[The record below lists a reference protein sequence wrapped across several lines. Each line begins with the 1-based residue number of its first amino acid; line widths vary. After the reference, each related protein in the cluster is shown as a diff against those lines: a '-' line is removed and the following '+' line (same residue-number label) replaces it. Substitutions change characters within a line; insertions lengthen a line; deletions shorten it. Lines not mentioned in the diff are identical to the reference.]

1 MKQYDYIIV
10 GGGSAG
16 CVLANRLS
24 ARSSNTVL
32 LCEAGRDLP
41 PDDIPADILDVYPG
55 LAYINPN
62 YLWNE
67 LRVTTKLPSNDQS
80 APIKKYEQARVMGGG
95 SSINGQLANRGMPSD
110 YDSWES
116 LGVKGWAWDD
126 VLPYF
131 KKCETDVDF
140 GGPLHGKDGPLQIE
154 RLPLE
159 KLSLHAKAFMKAFA
173 EAGFPEVADQNG
185 DFADGYFR
193 FPTTNANGQRVST
206 AFAYLDRTVRAR
218 PNLTISALTTV
229 TGLSMDGPRCVGV
242 KAMVEGKPVEFGAKE
257 VILSSGAIHSPAH
270 LLRAGIGP
278 AGALK
283 DLGICVTARLDGVG
297 QQLMDHPAVAIA
309 CFLKP
314 EARINGRTRR
324 HHHLGLRLSS
334 NLPGLPKGDLIGV
347 ITSKS
352 AWHAIGDR
360 LGTSMMIINKTCSET
375 GTIRLAS
382 PDWRDEPLVEFNLLS
397 DYRDV
402 VRLKDG
408 FRRMAAIQASRH
420 VRDISEDTFPAS
432 YSARVRSFGAP
443 NLRNKIL
450 TGIGSQIMDGPG
462 PVRRMFLDRFIK
474 EEQELDD
481 ILNDDTALESF
492 VKTTVIPVWHASCS
506 CRMGNAQDRMAVT
519 DADAR
524 VHGVSGLRV
533 VDASIFPTIPSA
545 NLNLPII
552 MMAEKISDAILKS

>member
-24 ARSSNTVL
+24 ARSSNAVL

-62 YLWNE
+62 YLWNA

-80 APIKKYEQARVMGGG
+80 APVKKYEQARVMGGG

-116 LGVKGWAWDD
+116 LGVKGWAWND

-154 RLPLE
+154 RLPPE
-159 KLSLHAKAFMKAFA
+159 KLSLHAKAFEKAFA
-173 EAGFPEVADQNG
+173 EAGVKAVADQNG
-185 DFADGYFR
+185 DFSDGFFR
-193 FPTTNANGQRVST
+193 FPTTNAHGQRVST
-206 AFAYLDRTVRAR
+206 AFAYLDRAVRAR
-218 PNLTISALTTV
+218 ANLTISPLTIV
-229 TGLSMDGPRCVGV
+229 TGLSMDGRRCVGV
-242 KAMVEGKPVEFGAKE
+242 KALAEGQPVEFRARE

-283 DLGICVTARLDGVG
+283 DLGIPITARLDGVG
-297 QQLMDHPAVAIA
+297 QQLMDHPAVALA

-314 EARINGRTRR
+314 EARVNGRTRR
-324 HHHLGLRLSS
+324 HHHLGWRLSS
-334 NLPGLPKGDLIGV
+334 GLPGLPKGDLTGV

-352 AWHAIGDR
+352 AWHSIGDQ
-360 LGTSMMIINKTCSET
+360 LGTSMMIVNKTCSET

-382 PDWRDEPLVEFNLLS
+382 SHWQDEPLVAFNLLS

-420 VRDISEDTFPAS
+420 IREISEETFPAS
-432 YSARVRSFGAP
+432 YSSRVRSFGVP
-443 NLRNKIL
+443 NLRNRVL
-450 TGIGSQIMDGPG
+450 TGAGSRLMDGPG
-462 PVRRMFLDRFIK
+462 FLRRMFLDRFIK
-474 EEQELDD
+474 EGRELEDV
-481 ILNDDTALESF
+481 LNDDSALESF
-492 VKTTVIPVWHASCS
+492 VKTTAIPVWHASCS
-506 CRMGNAQDRMAVT
+506 CRMGSAQNRMAVT
-519 DADAR
+519 DENAR

-545 NLNLPII
+545 NLNLPVI
-552 MMAEKISDAILKS
+552 MMAEKVSDAILGS